1 MALCGAAASLWV
13 WAGPA
18 VAQTIVVD
26 SQGTRLLDAGPADG
40 PAPTRT
46 GAAQSAPVVIGGDD
60 PAPAGAP
67 AVQPQPASRL
77 AAASADAGPGDP
89 PEIIGVRTAPGAD
102 GPDLVIDLT
111 RPADFLFWGT
121 PDGRRVTLFA
131 PGAPMRAG
139 DSGDSGDSGGDGLV
153 AGWRCVEGPGPG
165 CAVEVDLARPMTVSH
180 LRLDRPETTGGVYR
194 VRLALQPMAEA
205 PFARTET
212 GVAWRGGRDL
222 PPLWPPGE
230 LAANAP
236 VKAAEGPPVSRLEPT
251 ARQLAPAAQADGSNP
266 AAARI
271 DLAASA
277 ADVEAAV
284 LSAGVDCA
292 QEPDR
297 CQDPAPWDA
306 DYLAGWYQ
314 VPWEMAKRPFD
325 FSREALIVDAI
336 ALGGFGLL
344 YLVDED
350 IRDEVRDNQSTTADD
365 VFDAVEP
372 LGRFYPLLAVGAG
385 AWAAGEVIGERS
397 LQRVGLN
404 GFQTVLLTAIPVEGT
419 KWLMGRSRPLKN
431 EGNDDWFGSG
441 NSFLSGHTAY
451 SFAAASAVAHEFGH
465 IAWVP
470 WVSYGAA
477 AMVGAQ
483 RIYDDKHWA
492 SDVLVSALVGW
503 GIGQAVADLDAFAE
517 DSPLALGALRE
528 PGAQGL
534 RVAVEF

>member
-1 MALCGAAASLWV
+1 MIGGAPAA
-13 WAGPA
+13 
-18 VAQTIVVD
+18 
-26 SQGTRLLDAGPADG
+26 DAT
-40 PAPTRT
+40 PTRT
-46 GAAQSAPVVIGGDD
+46 EGAQVAPIVIGGDD
-60 PAPAGAP
+60 PAPAQTQP
-67 AVQPQPASRL
+67 AQTQPAQPQPAARL
-77 AAASADAGPGDP
+77 AAASSDDGPGGP
-89 PEIIGVRTAPGAD
+89 PEIIGVRTAPGAG

-139 DSGDSGDSGGDGLV
+139 DSGADGLV
-153 AGWRCVEGPGPG
+153 AGWRCVEGPAPG

-180 LRLDRPETTGGVYR
+180 LRLDRPETTGGAYR

-205 PFARTET
+205 PYARAET

-230 LAANAP
+230 LASRAP
-236 VKAAEGPPVSRLEPT
+236 VQTAEGPPVSRLEPT
-251 ARQLAPAAQADGSNP
+251 ARQLAPAAQAATADP
-266 AAARI
+266 AAPRV

-350 IRDEVRDNQSTTADD
+350 IREEARDNQSTTADD

-419 KWLMGRSRPLKN
+419 KWLMGRSRPLKD

-451 SFAAASAVAHEFGH
+451 AFAAASAVAHEFGH

-517 DSPLALGALRE
+517 DSPLDLGALRE